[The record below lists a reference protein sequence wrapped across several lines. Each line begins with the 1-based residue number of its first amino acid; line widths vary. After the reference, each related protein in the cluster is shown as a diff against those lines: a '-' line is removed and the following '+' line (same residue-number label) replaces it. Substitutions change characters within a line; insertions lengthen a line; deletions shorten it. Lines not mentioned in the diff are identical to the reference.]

1 MHNADVGEFVSVRQ
15 PTFFIPHGG
24 GPCFFMPDPA
34 GHWTGMGAFL
44 SSLAGRLAE
53 PPTAIL
59 VVSAHWETVGFRL
72 TGSSKQPLIYD
83 YYGFPSETY
92 AIQYD
97 APSAPGVAAAAATLL
112 RDRGLPVELDPAR
125 GFDHGVFVPMKVAFP
140 EASIPVVEMS
150 VERGLDPELHI
161 AAGRALASLRDEG
174 VLIVGSGMS
183 FHDLRAFGDKRFT
196 RVSQAFDAWLTSTL
210 MQSGD
215 VG

>member
-1 MHNADVGEFVSVRQ
+1 M
-15 PTFFIPHGG
+15 
-24 GPCFFMPDPA
+24 
-34 GHWTGMGAFL
+34 
-44 SSLAGRLAE
+44 
-53 PPTAIL
+53 
-59 VVSAHWETVGFRL
+59 
-72 TGSSKQPLIYD
+72 IYD

-97 APSAPGVAAAAATLL
+97 APSAPGVAAAAAALL
-112 RDRGLPVELDPAR
+112 RDQGLPVELDPAR

-140 EASIPVVEMS
+140 DASIPVVEMS
-150 VERGLDPELHI
+150 VERGLDPKLHI

-196 RVSQAFDAWLTSTL
+196 RVSQAFDEWLTLTL

-215 VG
+215 VRADRLARWADAPGAQAAHPTSEHLIPLMVAAGASDAPGEKIYGEIVLETVISGFRFS